1 MNLKGSK
8 KRPKGPMGKRARIL
22 RQKCTL
28 FLEIAFFDFES
39 FQSDIGQIIST
50 LQDWCDNCD
59 VMLGCIEKEVTR
71 ANNMKEKHVEH
82 KNNIEKQVG
91 EIRDQLKAKQQLID
105 APDDPESRMEV
116 DREKR
121 EKKGAKVKGLRGSG
135 KTSFWQK

>member
-1 MNLKGSK
+1 MV
-8 KRPKGPMGKRARIL
+8 
-22 RQKCTL
+22 
-28 FLEIAFFDFES
+28 F

-59 VMLGCIEKEVTR
+59 AMLDCIEKEVTR

-82 KNNIEKQVG
+82 KQNIDKQVS

-121 EKKGAKVKGLRGSG
+121 EKKGTKVKGLRGSG